1 MTEFQSTEHRARS
14 SRTQAGP
21 ITDIVSGMKDL
32 DLRVEWCIQQ
42 RLDVN
47 HDAKGQTWSVKPDDK
62 AHNFP
67 LQFPTSVPRKPRTAI
82 SNCKQS
88 GIIHFLHYRLF
99 VIVSSLSC
107 VGHRRARNISAM
119 YSSSNS
125 FLGGGN
131 SARPGP
137 GQFVPSQSFSNYQ
150 QPPQQQSPFAPQ
162 PTGYGGGSLQPQFTG
177 YPGPGQQ
184 AGLQAPQQ
192 QPQPTGFQFQTQQPQ
207 QTPFPQPQQQSVQP
221 PQQQQQALPAPLRP
235 QQTSA
240 QIAQSFQS
248 TPSAPAAPPQAT
260 KSSTKIPNIRLS
272 FITATDQA
280 KFEQLF
286 KSAVG
291 DSQALDGTKTVAIPP
306 FFYLTPH
313 RRES

>member
-1 MTEFQSTEHRARS
+1 
-14 SRTQAGP
+14 
-21 ITDIVSGMKDL
+21 
-32 DLRVEWCIQQ
+32 
-42 RLDVN
+42 
-47 HDAKGQTWSVKPDDK
+47 
-62 AHNFP
+62 
-67 LQFPTSVPRKPRTAI
+67 
-82 SNCKQS
+82 
-88 GIIHFLHYRLF
+88 
-99 VIVSSLSC
+99 
-107 VGHRRARNISAM
+107 M

-125 FLGGGN
+125 FLGGAN

-137 GQFVPSQSFSNYQ
+137 GQFGPSQSFSNYQ
-150 QPPQQQSPFAPQ
+150 QPPPPQQSSFAPQ
-162 PTGYGGGSLQPQFTG
+162 PTGYGGGSLQPQFAG

-192 QPQPTGFQFQTQQPQ
+192 QPQPTGFQFQGQQPQ

-221 PQQQQQALPAPLRP
+221 PQQQQQAVPALLRP

-272 FITATDQA
+272 FITVTDQA

-291 DSQALDGTKTVAIPP
+291 DSQALDGRKTVAIPH
-306 FFYLTPH
+306 FCILTPH
-313 RRES
+313 RRESQRSSVTLETAGQCIVADMVSLPCAGGLKLELIIQDSFRHNEVWTAPVSRICSSHVSLQSQVDRPRDSGDPARKNQE